1 VLIFEVQFGSKT
13 LPIFEVQFGSKTL
26 PISRF
31 TLALLGL
38 EEEGRLDSEDFGPL
52 LRDLRRYGAGLIADG
67 IEQGNPPFITWG
79 PVIV

>member
-1 VLIFEVQFGSKT
+1 MLIFEVQFGSKA
-13 LPIFEVQFGSKTL
+13 L

-38 EEEGRLDSEDFGPL
+38 EEEGQLDSEDFGPL

-67 IEQGNPPFITWG
+67 IEQGNPHFITWG